1 MGGKIERQ
9 TMTTTITI
17 AHQSSTDQSFTDT
30 TTCTGKAEKLA
41 RFTFNPSGQGDVTR
55 LKAIAAAFI
64 TECEIVQGSNP
75 SHPNA
80 AREAAVA
87 ITLMQQAVMMAVAA
101 ATYHLID
108 KP

>member
-1 MGGKIERQ
+1 
-9 TMTTTITI
+9 MTTTISI
-17 AHQSSTDQSFTDT
+17 AHQASTDQGFSDT
-30 TTCTGKAEKLA
+30 TVCTEAAEKLA

-64 TECEIVQGSNP
+64 TECQLVQGQNP
-75 SHPNA
+75 GHPNA
-80 AREAAVA
+80 AREAAAA

-108 KP
+108 KK